1 MRERSSEISNIFN
14 FFFSSIFNK
23 ASIKVDSLTYD
34 VELSVSIHIW
44 IAVGTYTQEIK
55 NMIINAN
62 HCWGRLRL
70 TQRNQQY
77 IYFFSLSNFQ
87 LSQHSGRIVNL
98 SRRTIC
104 TYIHLD
110 SYVGS
115 YTQEIKNMIIKKDFG
130 VDTRRTFSW
139 RNPNE

>member
-14 FFFSSIFNK
+14 FFSSSIFNK

-70 TQRNQQY
+70 T
-77 IYFFSLSNFQ
+77 
-87 LSQHSGRIVNL
+87 
-98 SRRTIC
+98 
-104 TYIHLD
+104 
-110 SYVGS
+110 
-115 YTQEIKNMIIKKDFG
+115 
-130 VDTRRTFSW
+130 
-139 RNPNE
+139 